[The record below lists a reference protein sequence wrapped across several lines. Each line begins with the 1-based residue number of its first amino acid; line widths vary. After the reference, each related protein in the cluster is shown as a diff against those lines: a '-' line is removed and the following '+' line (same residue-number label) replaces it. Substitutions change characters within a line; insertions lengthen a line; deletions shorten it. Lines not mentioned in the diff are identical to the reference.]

1 MKDKLETVYK
11 EFITE
16 QDKEQFL
23 KLMND
28 TEDWLY
34 EEGDDETK
42 SVYNKQ
48 LEKLNKHGDAIVS

>member
-1 MKDKLETVYK
+1 MKDKLETVHR
-11 EFITE
+11 EFISE

-23 KLMND
+23 KLLND

-42 SVYNKQ
+42 SVN
-48 LEKLNKHGDAIVS
+48 LRSSRNMVT